1 MNQSMNEKTILIT
14 GATSGIGLVAA
25 QELARLGARVII
37 VSRSAEKCA
46 RVVAQIKNETANEQM
61 EFIAA
66 DLSTK
71 QGVEYV
77 ANEFIKRHS
86 KLDVLLNNA
95 GAIFLSRQVS
105 ADGIEMTLALNHLNY
120 FYLTQLLLEVLK
132 GSQPAR
138 VINVSSGAHIGAK
151 IYLEDIQLKQG
162 YAPMKAYSQS
172 KLANILFTY
181 ELARKL
187 AGTNVTS
194 NALHPGFVN
203 TGFAKNN
210 GSLAQFA
217 MFLMSPF
224 QKKVDKGA
232 QTSIYLASSPD
243 VENISGKYFVDCKS
257 VESDPISY
265 DIDLAQ
271 RLWQLSLDM
280 LA

>member
-1 MNQSMNEKTILIT
+1 MNQSMDKKTILIT

-25 QELARLGARVII
+25 QELSRAGARMVL

-46 RVVAQIKNETANEQM
+46 RVVAQLKKESTNEQI

-66 DLSTK
+66 DLATK
-71 QGVEYV
+71 QGIEYV
-77 ANEFIKRHS
+77 ANEFIKRYS
-86 KLDVLLNNA
+86 RLDVLLNNA

-105 ADGIEMTLALNHLNY
+105 ADGIEMTFALNHLNY
-120 FYLTQLLLEVLK
+120 FYLTTLLLDVLK

-138 VINVSSGAHIGAK
+138 VINVSSAAHLGAK
-151 IYLEDIQLKQG
+151 LNLNDIQLRRG
-162 YAPMKAYSQS
+162 YTPMKAYSQS

-187 AGTNVTS
+187 VGTEVTS

-210 GSLAQFA
+210 GSLAKFA
-217 MFLMSPF
+217 MLLLSPF

-232 QTSIYLASSPD
+232 QTSIYLASSPE
-243 VENISGKYFVDCKS
+243 VETVSGKYFVHCKS
-257 VESDPISY
+257 VESDPLSY
-265 DIDLAQ
+265 DKPLAK